1 LVCAARIREKHVAED
16 GKSTAFDYEESAAV
30 VEESKRFLKEHAYL
44 LPKLSDDGDTV
55 VSWPSEALRFLGENY
70 TPEDRKRP
78 YVGVASPSRY

>member
-1 LVCAARIREKHVAED
+1 VPQESEINRWLRMANLRL
-16 GKSTAFDYEESAAV
+16 STTKRGAAV

-55 VSWPSEALRFLGENY
+55 VSWPSEALRFLWENY
-70 TPEDRKRP
+70 TPEDIRRP

>member
-1 LVCAARIREKHVAED
+1 MPQESEKNMWLRMANLRL
-16 GKSTAFDYEESAAV
+16 STTKRGAAV

-44 LPKLSDDGDTV
+44 LPKLSDDGDTD